1 LPQPVGTRLYAGG
14 FDGTLTVQGNAFTK
28 PLVGEILMGLT
39 PPVLPTD
46 RNAKVVF
53 SGPVVTA
60 AALAVS
66 LGDVRFTLTDKHKAV
81 FAAAKSADNLA
92 SVKLTVNATTGLVS
106 GSFVASDVVPPS
118 TRPLVR
124 TVLFYGVVLGT
135 TAEGCFVMPELP
147 DAMAVPPTTAT
158 TSPIVSGAMVIG
170 AP

>member
-1 LPQPVGTRLYAGG
+1 
-14 FDGTLTVQGNAFTK
+14 
-28 PLVGEILMGLT
+28 
-39 PPVLPTD
+39 
-46 RNAKVVF
+46 
-53 SGPVVTA
+53 VVTA